1 MSTHDRI
8 VKKTTETHLPV
19 VEKRIPR
26 NEIGVMESTIAG
38 KTNIGKE
45 TVTNTIVKEGE
56 ISRAKMM
63 VEVVVIVVITRIGLV
78 LLVESLTMVE
88 RNDTEIPR
96 EKGRKDIT
104 KAGEIKIVLKNA
116 ESPPTKKK
124 MRLKSKAVNLP
135 RWKKK

>member
-1 MSTHDRI
+1 MHDRI
-8 VKKTTETHLPV
+8 VKKITETHLPV

-26 NEIGVMESTIAG
+26 NKIGVMESTIAG

-45 TVTNTIVKEGE
+45 TVKNTIVKEGE
-56 ISRAKMM
+56 ISLAKMM

-78 LLVESLTMVE
+78 LLVESLTMVG

-116 ESPPTKKK
+116 ESPPTKEK
-124 MRLKSKAVNLP
+124 MRLKSKAVNLS

>member
-1 MSTHDRI
+1 MHDRI

-96 EKGRKDIT
+96 EKGRKDIA

-116 ESPPTKKK
+116 ERPPTKKK
-124 MRLKSKAVNLP
+124 MRLKSKAVNLS